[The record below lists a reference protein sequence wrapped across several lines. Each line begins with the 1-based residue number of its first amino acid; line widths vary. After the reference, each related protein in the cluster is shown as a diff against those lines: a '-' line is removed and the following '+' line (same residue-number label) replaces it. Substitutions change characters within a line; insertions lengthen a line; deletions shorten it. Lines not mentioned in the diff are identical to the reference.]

1 MPINAKVK
9 GGDDWRD
16 CLRESLDLL
25 NTLQGAAGKLQG
37 ETDRYIRPILLV
49 QVERTGRDQR
59 EGGFIHAADARTALL
74 NSPITFRKRVVM
86 SSAMITAQCSYCVYR
101 RRSMSQSLDCSD
113 DVALIGPPKL

>member
-1 MPINAKVK
+1 MVKLPINAKVK

-49 QVERTGRDQR
+49 QVERPGRFQR
-59 EGGFIHAADARTALL
+59 EGGFMPIAADARTALL
-74 NSPITFRKRVVM
+74 NSPIAFRKRVVM
-86 SSAMITAQCSYCVYR
+86 SSAMITAQRSYSRYTAAALCPYR
-101 RRSMSQSLDCSD
+101 LF
-113 DVALIGPPKL
+113 G